1 MNTYYYLKKIV
12 IYFSILLIILS
23 SLIAYLNVENS
34 KQYFD
39 EYKQLEK
46 NKYVES
52 QKEIITHNVQ
62 TVNNIIDYNTQI
74 VQKTLE
80 ERLIQRVDFAHK
92 IATSI
97 YEINKNTMS
106 ETQIQKLIIET
117 LRDIKFTNN
126 YGEFSTDVYYF
137 IQEVHSED
145 KIIARLLPA
154 TPDKEGTNRADVVDV
169 NNKEYV
175 KEFYHIAK
183 TQKEGFVEY
192 MWFKLNHGVKQ
203 QYPKTSYVKLF
214 EPFNWVIGYGEYLD
228 DVEKELQA
236 LVIKQIRNMPY
247 VDNNYVFVYQLM
259 DINGGDKFAK
269 MLVNMNRPDL
279 EGEFLSDDYKD
290 INGKAFRKEF
300 LKDIRSNGDAY
311 VTYAYKKPNTEQIEE
326 KISYFYWNKE
336 WNWIIGNGVYINDF
350 EDKFQT
356 LFQVE
361 NEEISRIIKDSIL
374 FTFVILVLFIVI
386 FIAVAKDLNDIIL
399 ANEKKQEHKDKMIIQ
414 QSKMASMGE
423 MLDNIAHQW
432 RQPLSAI
439 TSLASGLKIQKELG
453 ILEDGDIEHTSDK
466 IVESAQFLSQTIED
480 FRGFL
485 RKDKDLRSFDL
496 SAVVEKSLKIVE
508 GTFHGIAVNLDCQEN
523 LKVDGYPNE
532 LVQAILNILNNARDV
547 LSERVIENKVIDI
560 ELTSNEKYAII
571 EIADNA
577 GGIPSEYLD
586 KIFDSDF
593 TTKGEKGTGIGL
605 YMTKQIIINMGGTIE
620 VFNNKQGAV
629 FRIYIPLTD
638 D

>member
-12 IYFSILLIILS
+12 IYFSILLIVLS

-46 NKYVES
+46 TKYIES
-52 QKEIITHNVQ
+52 QKEIIIHNVQ

-74 VQKTLE
+74 VKKTLE
-80 ERLIQRVDFAHK
+80 ERLVQRVDFAHK

-117 LRDIKFTNN
+117 LRNIKFTNN
-126 YGEFSTDVYYF
+126 YGEFTTDVYYF
-137 IQEVHSED
+137 IQEVHSKD
-145 KIIARLLPA
+145 TIIARLLPA

-175 KEFYHIAK
+175 KEFYNIAQ

-192 MWFKLNHGVKQ
+192 MWFKLNHGAKQ

-247 VDNNYVFVYQLM
+247 VDNNYVFIYQLL

-269 MLVNMNRPDL
+269 MLVNMNRQDL
-279 EGEFLSDDYKD
+279 EGEFISDEYKD
-290 INGKAFRKEF
+290 VNGKAFRKEF
-300 LKDIRSNGDAY
+300 LKDIRANGDSF

-326 KISYFYWNKE
+326 KLSYFYLNKE

-386 FIAVAKDLNDIIL
+386 FIAVAKYLNDIIL
-399 ANEKKQEHKDKMIIQ
+399 VNEKKQEHKDKMIIQ

-453 ILEDGDIEHTSDK
+453 ILEDGDIQTTADK
-466 IVESAQFLSQTIED
+466 IVSSAQYLSQTIED

-485 RKDKDLRSFDL
+485 RKDKELRSFDL

-508 GTFHGIAVNLDCQEN
+508 GTFNGIAVNLDCQEN

-547 LSERVIENKVIDI
+547 LSERIIENKVIDI
-560 ELTSNEKYAII
+560 EITSNEKFAII
-571 EIADNA
+571 EIGDNA

-605 YMTKQIIINMGGTIE
+605 YMTKQIIMNMGGTIE
-620 VFNNKQGAV
+620 AFNNKQGAV

-638 D
+638 L

>member
-1 MNTYYYLKKIV
+1 MNTYYYLKKII
-12 IYFSILLIILS
+12 IYFSILLIVLS

-52 QKEIITHNVQ
+52 QKEIITHNVK

-80 ERLIQRVDFAHK
+80 ERLIKRVDFAHK

-126 YGEFSTDVYYF
+126 YGEFTTDVYYF
-137 IQEVHSED
+137 IQEVHSKD

-175 KEFYHIAK
+175 KEFYHIAQTK
-183 TQKEGFVEY
+183 KEGFIEY

-236 LVIKQIRNMPY
+236 LVINQIRNMPY
-247 VDNNYVFVYQLM
+247 VDNNYIFVYQLM

-279 EGEFLSDDYKD
+279 EGELLSDDYKD
-290 INGKAFRKEF
+290 VNGKAFRKEF
-300 LKDIRSNGDAY
+300 LKDLRTKGDSF
-311 VTYAYKKPNTEQIEE
+311 VTYAYKKPNTEQVEE
-326 KISYFYWNKE
+326 KLSYFYWNKE

-374 FTFVILVLFIVI
+374 FTAVILLLFIVI
-386 FIAVAKDLNDIIL
+386 FIAVAKYLNDIIL
-399 ANEKKQEHKDKMIIQ
+399 VNEKKQEHKDKMIIQ

-439 TSLASGLKIQKELG
+439 TSLASGMKIQQELG
-453 ILEDGDIEHTSDK
+453 ILEDGDIETTSDK
-466 IVESAQFLSQTIED
+466 IVASAQFLSQTIED

-485 RKDKDLRSFDL
+485 RKDKELRSFDL
-496 SAVVEKSLKIVE
+496 GSMVEKSLKIVE

-532 LVQAILNILNNARDV
+532 LIQAILNILNNARDV
-547 LSERVIENKVIDI
+547 LTEKTIENKVIDI
-560 ELTSNEKYAII
+560 EIISNERFAII
-571 EIADNA
+571 EISDNA
-577 GGIPSEYLD
+577 GGIPNEYMD
-586 KIFDSDF
+586 RIFDSDF

-605 YMTKQIIINMGGTIE
+605 YMTKQIIMNMGGTIE
-620 VFNNKQGAV
+620 TFNNKQGAV
-629 FRIYIPLTD
+629 FRIYIPLSD